1 MKRLLASVA
10 LVSVMVWAQ
19 PVAAVNVI
27 TPGAAPPASFI
38 VTGNPFTGTNVV
50 TASIGDTP
58 NVGGTTASPAS
69 FTDDFQFTIG
79 PPGGGLIGTGSG
91 SISTSTSLL
100 LSATD
105 LDILSV
111 MVNGTPVGILR
122 SCAPALTCPT
132 ATDGLLEFSGT
143 SSVQIFS
150 GVLNHITISGLSRGA
165 GSYGGNLTFLPA
177 VPEPATWAM
186 MLLGFAGIGL
196 TVRRKTRIAQL
207 A

>member
-1 MKRLLASVA
+1 MKKLLATAA
-10 LVSVMVWAQ
+10 LVSTMALAQ
-19 PVAAVNVI
+19 PAVAATNVI
-27 TPGAAPPASFI
+27 TPGAAAPASFI

-58 NVGGTTASPAS
+58 SVGGTVGTPAS

-111 MVNGTPVGILR
+111 MVNGSPVDILR
-122 SCAPALTCPT
+122 SCLPALVCPT

-143 SSVQIFS
+143 SNVQIFS

-186 MLLGFAGIGL
+186 M
-196 TVRRKTRIAQL
+196 
-207 A
+207 